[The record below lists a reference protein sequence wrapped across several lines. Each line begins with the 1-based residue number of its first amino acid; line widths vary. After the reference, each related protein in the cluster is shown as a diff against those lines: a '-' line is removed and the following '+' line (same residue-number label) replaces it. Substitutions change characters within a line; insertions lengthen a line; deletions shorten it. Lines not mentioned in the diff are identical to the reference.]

1 MRRFSAETHLEIRTL
16 KEHLEA
22 LAAREMFRMAL
33 RDKGLKTYDFWLR
46 HAPPRPAHVPPPE
59 DPQQE
64 FCLDQASYHCVL
76 GTKYWLIAS
85 PTGRATGNADL
96 RLISS

>member
-33 RDKGLKTYDFWLR
+33 RDKGLKTYDFWR
-46 HAPPRPAHVPPPE
+46 SAAAGTRATAGRPATG
-59 DPQQE
+59 
-64 FCLDQASYHCVL
+64 VL
-76 GTKYWLIAS
+76 SRPGQLLS
-85 PTGRATGNADL
+85 L
-96 RLISS
+96 RTRY